1 MASYSV
7 DGDSAAPQLLS
18 ACQNHCVSSGSG
30 VAVKVRQSASLVA
43 GVCTLCV
50 AASASITP
58 APAMAAATAET
69 QSPVVRPFEL
79 TAASDVLVDG
89 VNVAGLPLRNLI
101 TVLSRLAGV
110 AGGSAGNGG
119 NGAGSLQALP
129 NLLYSQLVAGTL
141 TPESANTAIGNALGI
156 EQDALDNLAGTPG
169 EIIATDIEAINK
181 LLADLGLGS
190 GFGSLGG
197 ALEGTTFKTAA
208 VTSDVTAAGAGVDP
222 SLVNIAN
229 AVSLPLQN
237 FVTVLSRLA
246 GVAGGSAGNG
256 GNGAGSLQ
264 ALPNLLYS
272 QLVAGTLTPESAN
285 KAIGA
290 ALGIEQDALENL
302 GATPGEII
310 AHDIEVLGALFGGST
325 SSMFTTNT
333 NSVQPQLKSAA
344 ITQADAGGNLV
355 EAINIASL
363 PLQNGITV
371 LNALAGA
378 AGGSAGNGG
387 NGAGSL
393 QALPNLLYS
402 QLVAG
407 TLTPE
412 SANKAITAAATTEQA
427 ALTNLAATPGKIIA
441 TDLAAI
447 QKLAGGSAASSLLPA
462 KQQSNTSALK
472 NTDIKVGASKT
483 AGDEGTKDSLA
494 GSTTRGRHAAK
505 ATDNNP
511 VSNAITAI
519 KEASGGSY
527 VGKHRANTVGVKGS
541 SSSDDNGSKGSTEN

>member
-69 QSPVVRPFEL
+69 KSPVVRPFEL

-141 TPESANTAIGNALGI
+141 TPESAN
-156 EQDALDNLAGTPG
+156 
-169 EIIATDIEAINK
+169 
-181 LLADLGLGS
+181 
-190 GFGSLGG
+190 
-197 ALEGTTFKTAA
+197 
-208 VTSDVTAAGAGVDP
+208 
-222 SLVNIAN
+222 
-229 AVSLPLQN
+229 
-237 FVTVLSRLA
+237 
-246 GVAGGSAGNG
+246 
-256 GNGAGSLQ
+256 
-264 ALPNLLYS
+264 
-272 QLVAGTLTPESAN
+272 

-290 ALGIEQDALENL
+290 ALGIEQDALDNL

-310 AHDIEVLGALFGGST
+310 AHDIEVLSALFGGST

-344 ITQADAGGNLV
+344 ITQADTGGNLV
-355 EAINIASL
+355 DAINVASL

-412 SANKAITAAATTEQA
+412 SANKAITAAVTTEQA

-472 NTDIKVGASKT
+472 NTDIKV
-483 AGDEGTKDSLA
+483 
-494 GSTTRGRHAAK
+494 
-505 ATDNNP
+505 
-511 VSNAITAI
+511 
-519 KEASGGSY
+519 
-527 VGKHRANTVGVKGS
+527 
-541 SSSDDNGSKGSTEN
+541 

>member
-1 MASYSV
+1 MTSDFV
-7 DGDSAAPQLLS
+7 DGDPATPQLLS

-30 VAVKVRQSASLVA
+30 VVVKVRQSASLVA

-50 AASASITP
+50 AASTTVTP
-58 APAMAAATAET
+58 VSAMAAATAET
-69 QSPVVRPFEL
+69 KSPVVRPFEL

-169 EIIATDIEAINK
+169 EIIATDIEVINT

-197 ALEGTTFKTAA
+197 ALGGTTFKTAA
-208 VTSDVTAAGAGVDP
+208 VTSDVTAADVGVDP

-229 AVSLPLQN
+229 ALSLPLQN
-237 FVTVLSRLA
+237 LVTVLSRLA

-290 ALGIEQDALENL
+290 ALGIEQDALESL
-302 GATPGEII
+302 GATPGEIV
-310 AHDIEVLGALFGGST
+310 AHDIEVLSALFGGST
-325 SSMFTTNT
+325 TSMFTTNT
-333 NSVQPQLKSAA
+333 NSVQPQLQSAA
-344 ITQADAGGNLV
+344 ITQPDTGGTLV
-355 EAINIASL
+355 DAINVASL

-412 SANKAITAAATTEQA
+412 SANKAITAAVTTEQA

-462 KQQSNTSALK
+462 KQQSNTPALT
-472 NTDIKVGASKT
+472 NTDVNVVASKI
-483 AGDEGTKDSLA
+483 AGDEGAKDTPA
-494 GSTTRGRHAAK
+494 GSTTRARHAAK
-505 ATDNNP
+505 ATDNIP
-511 VSNAITAI
+511 VSNAIKAI
-519 KEASGGSY
+519 KDASKGSY
-527 VGKHRANTVGVKGS
+527 VGRHRADTVGATGAAGS
-541 SSSDDNGSKGSTEN
+541 DKDDSKGSV